1 SASGPGPRGYVQGG
15 SDRKNLNE
23 RQDTA
28 RPEQRGVLLVL
39 FGTVRYCSYWD
50 SQLAEKQK
58 ISMQTPW
65 VFS

>member
-1 SASGPGPRGYVQGG
+1 
-15 SDRKNLNE
+15 

-58 ISMQTPW
+58 ISMQTP
-65 VFS
+65 